1 MTSHEWHAFLSYA
14 RVDEKQVDP
23 VQAKLEA
30 AGIPVWRDTVL
41 RPGQF
46 WADRVEEAIAVNAF
60 VFIAFFSRA
69 SLFRVQGFQFAEMR
83 RAIEQLQ
90 SRNPDYPWLIPV
102 RLDDCEIPKY
112 DLGAGQTLAGLW
124 HADLFGPGYDRELA
138 GLVEA
143 IEKSQKQLEALEEF
157 QRQEAAARSAA
168 AGPAAVA
175 PPSETQPETQPGR
188 RRAGALGRWR
198 SGGTRALVATVAVLA
213 VAGGV
218 LVYIYVVPPA
228 AAPGSASGSA
238 SGSAPASAST
248 AASVSAS
255 VSAPAS
261 ASGQVRRLA
270 CRTPHTRSRVA
281 STASRPRR
289 GSR

>member
-112 DLGAGQTLAGLW
+112 DLSAGQTLAGLW
-124 HADLFGPGYDRELA
+124 HADLFGPRYDREL
-138 GLVEA
+138 GRLVEA

-157 QRQEAAARSAA
+157 QRQVAAARSAVGRA
-168 AGPAAVA
+168 PPRSPRRRRLSRRPSRAAVA
-175 PPSETQPETQPGR
+175 RVRSAGGG
-188 RRAGALGRWR
+188 RAGRERWSPR
-198 SGGTRALVATVAVLA
+198 LPSSPSPAV
-213 VAGGV
+213 
-218 LVYIYVVPPA
+218 
-228 AAPGSASGSA
+228 SW
-238 SGSAPASAST
+238 ST
-248 AASVSAS
+248 SM
-255 VSAPAS
+255 
-261 ASGQVRRLA
+261 
-270 CRTPHTRSRVA
+270 
-281 STASRPRR
+281 
-289 GSR
+289 